1 MTKFTEKK
9 AVLSLC
15 EEIVNRLEKQRT
27 EQNDYIN
34 RMIDNHENE
43 PVQDWDS
50 WDKYNYDDAVS
61 TITAIE
67 TIVKH
72 LEKLI

>member
-15 EEIVNRLEKQRT
+15 EEIAQRLENKR
-27 EQNDYIN
+27 EDQNAYIN
-34 RMIDNHENE
+34 RMIENHGDERPSE
-43 PVQDWDS
+43 WDS
-50 WDKYNYDDAVS
+50 WDKCNYDDAVA
-61 TITAIE
+61 TLAAID
-67 TIVKH
+67 TVIKH